1 MDSKVK
7 LINQN
12 MFTWTSTR
20 GWNYLAAHKSGFF
33 FKKNL
38 RDYFNYI
45 SIIFRLID

>member
-20 GWNYLAAHKSGFF
+20 GWNYQAAHKSGFF
-33 FKKNL
+33 LENIYK
-38 RDYFNYI
+38 
-45 SIIFRLID
+45 IILIMYPLFLG